1 MKRLRP
7 ERLPRR
13 CDCGKLKCQSIEHAR
28 QVHARIWAEK
38 GGTPAARF
46 YECEHH
52 AWHWT
57 RWLNPTPE
65 QLQELDTAA

>member
-1 MKRLRP
+1 
-7 ERLPRR
+7 
-13 CDCGKLKCQSIEHAR
+13 LKCRSIEHAR

-65 QLQELDTAA
+65 QLQELETAA